1 MSYTPFMTLPF
12 VTTDPVLRIY
22 LSLAQYPI
30 LRVQIRESM
39 RRELFD
45 RHVITQQELED
56 EVRRQAINS
65 QEREGLSNPF
75 GEEPADQW
83 ETRLERIRSHLTDF
97 YFASNL
103 PYELFEEIIYEAL
116 SERGADIKDIPVSFN
131 PELAP
136 QNVLFSHARAI
147 EVLPEEQRRPFEA
160 RLQEIKVVLIRKLI
174 SDQLAYLRIAKDW
187 LTIADLDEIRQ
198 RKVGHGKIGGKA
210 AGMLLAASILNQTT
224 NDDIKECLSVPESY
238 YLGADL
244 MYTFMSYNGL
254 MHWNFQKYKK
264 EEQIRAEY
272 ADIEAEY
279 LNGNFPPDIVEKLAI
294 LISSIGRRPLIVRSS
309 SLLEDN
315 FGTSFAGKYDSF
327 FCPNQSTPEKNLQAL
342 VEAIIRVYAS
352 SLNPDALLYRRSRGL
367 QDYDERMAILIQTV
381 EGDEFDNYFLPLV
394 SGVAFSKNLYRWSPK
409 IQREEG
415 FVRLVWGLGT
425 RAVDRVGND
434 YPRMVALSH
443 PMLRPEATPKEISHY
458 SQRYVDLIDIEANDT
473 VTLPIKDV
481 LRRDYP
487 PIRYVAQIFRDGY
500 LSPLRTSLM
509 AAETD
514 QLVLTFDG
522 LLGRTSFA
530 EIMKKILETLE
541 RHYNLPVDMEFAVR
555 IPNPADPKPDIE
567 ISLLQCRPLSAL
579 QDQDVHIPT
588 ELPPEDIVFQTRGVV
603 PRGHVPGIRYIL
615 FVPPEGYFALE
626 NDQARYRLRQAIGK
640 MNKMLE
646 NDNFICIGP
655 GRWGTTTPDLG
666 VRVGYADIY
675 NSRALIEL
683 SGGGIGLAPELS
695 FGTHFFQDLVEAKIY
710 PLAIYLDHQEVIF
723 RREVFYGTPNRLR
736 DFFEVDDDIEN
747 SLRVIEVAA
756 YSPDCTLDLIMDDEL
771 GQAVCFLQRNLDV
784 DG

>member
-1 MSYTPFMTLPF
+1 MTLPF
-12 VTTDPVLRIY
+12 VKTDPVLRIY

-30 LRVQIRESM
+30 LRTQIREKM
-39 RRELFD
+39 RRELFK
-45 RHVITQQELED
+45 RHVVTQQELED

-65 QEREGLSNPF
+65 QNREGLSDPLN
-75 GEEPADQW
+75 EEPADQW
-83 ETRLERIRSHLTDF
+83 DTRLTRIRNHLTDF

-103 PYELFEEIIYEAL
+103 PYELFEEIVYDLL
-116 SERGADIKDIPVSFN
+116 SERGANVEDIPVTFN

-136 QNVLFSHARAI
+136 QNVLFSNARAI
-147 EVLPEEQRRPFEA
+147 EMLPEEQRRPLEA

-174 SDQLAYLRIAKDW
+174 SDQLAYLRIAKEW
-187 LTIADLDEIRQ
+187 LTIADLDKIRE

-210 AGMLLAASILNQTT
+210 AGMLLAASILNQTSSEEVR
-224 NDDIKECLSVPESY
+224 ECLTVPESY

-254 MHWNFQKYKK
+254 MHWNFQKYKT

-272 ADIEAEY
+272 SLIEEEY
-279 LNGNFPPDIVEKLAI
+279 LSGQFPADIVEKLAV
-294 LISSIGRRPLIVRSS
+294 LISNIGRHPLIVRSS

-327 FCPNQSTPEKNLQAL
+327 FCPNQDTPEENLKAL
-342 VEAIIRVYAS
+342 IEAIIRVYAS

-381 EGDEFDNYFLPLV
+381 QGETFGNYFMPQV
-394 SGVAFSKNLYRWSPK
+394 SGVAFSKNLFRWSPK
-409 IQREEG
+409 IRREEG
-415 FVRLVWGLGT
+415 FLRLVWGLGT

-473 VTLPIKDV
+473 RTLPISEV
-481 LRRDYP
+481 LARNYP
-487 PIRYVAQIFRDGY
+487 PIRYLAQIFRDGY

-509 AAETD
+509 AGETD

-522 LLGRTSFA
+522 LLGRTDFP
-530 EIMKKILETLE
+530 EIMKKILENLE
-541 RHYNLPVDMEFAVR
+541 SQYNLPVDMEFAVR
-555 IPNPADPKPDIE
+555 LINPADPKPEIE

-579 QDQDVHIPT
+579 QEQEVHIPK
-588 ELPPEDIVFQTRGVV
+588 ELPKEDIIFRTRGVV
-603 PRGHVPGIRYIL
+603 PLGQVLGIRYIL

-626 NDQARYRLRQAIGK
+626 NDQARYRLRQTIGK
-640 MNKMLE
+640 MNNLLE
-646 NDNFICIGP
+646 NEVFICIGP

-675 NSRALIEL
+675 KSRALIEL

-695 FGTHFFQDLVEAKIY
+695 FGTHFFQDLVEARIY
-710 PLAIYLDHQEVIF
+710 PLAIYLDHEEVIF
-723 RREVFYGTPNRLR
+723 RREMFYDTPNRLT
-736 DFFEVDDDIEN
+736 DFIDVEPDIEN
-747 SLRVIEVAA
+747 SLRVIEVES
-756 YSPDCTLDLIMDDEL
+756 YSPDCTLDLVMDDDL
-771 GQAVCFLQRNLDV
+771 GQAVCFLNNKSNI